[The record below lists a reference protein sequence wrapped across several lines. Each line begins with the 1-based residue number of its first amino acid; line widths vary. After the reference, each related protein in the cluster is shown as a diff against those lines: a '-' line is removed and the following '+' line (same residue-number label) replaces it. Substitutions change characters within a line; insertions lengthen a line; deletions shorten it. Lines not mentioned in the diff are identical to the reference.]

1 MLLLLYPLSHEL
13 GSSRLFALDDA
24 KGKLMA
30 RIFVTCPETNMPV
43 YTGLAMDKSSFESST
58 LRDKRVT
65 CPHCGKVH
73 VWQKEEAYLVGG
85 EVGSK

>member
-13 GSSRLFALDDA
+13 GSSRLDDA
-24 KGKLMA
+24 KGKPMA
-30 RIFVTCPETNMPV
+30 RIFVTCPETDMPV

-58 LRDKRVT
+58 FRDKRVT

-85 EVGSK
+85 EIGSQ